1 MKRNVF
7 AIILTL
13 ALAVAMVLVI
23 SPAAKADE
31 SVIIQAQ
38 ADGAIAVEAG
48 KILDLNGFDV
58 TVAVDDALCVIDSKN
73 TAKTGEGENVGTVK
87 NTGAGVIVAVSQD
100 PATKMRYLA
109 VENGDGTYS
118 AHPFNMTISQ
128 LGLNT
133 VKEAIC
139 VRASFMAN
147 DKVIA
152 LIEDYG
158 ISVGGVDASAKNSY
172 PFAANMIHAYA
183 DLTGSLASDAAI
195 DTQKTAK
202 AYVKIGGETVYSTYE
217 ANVTPRE
224 VLKTINKSDVAPT
237 DTQLAAILE
246 LANNSH
252 LSNLFTRFTGAACQ
266 HQGGTATCTAAA
278 VCIDCDAAYGTS
290 LGHSFGTNNPTC
302 GVCGTENPNYV
313 APVAIVGHEVLGAW
327 KDSKATWDSV
337 GPKRTY
343 DSDSTTTYWNPQANI
358 HWTGEPGIIWKLNR
372 PADLQKITL
381 TFNASK
387 YYFDLYTSTDGENYS
402 FVASIDANNA
412 AKAYTSTVS
421 VQTTNGARDGQVCTL
436 DGLNL
441 QDVTHIKLLLVSN
454 NPQSDFI
461 SIYDIK
467 VSEEGTAGLDTSW
480 MKPTAKINSFT
491 VLGEWV
497 RDQATDGSAGVRLS
511 FDGKTT
517 TRWNPQAKGSY
528 AGAPG
533 VIYRMN
539 RPSDLKK
546 ITLTFGSANHYF
558 DIYVSTDGETYSR
571 VASVNASN
579 EANAYN
585 GNYVCTLDGLDLKGV
600 THIKLM
606 LTGRSG
612 NSDYWNFYEITP
624 SEEGSTGLDNSWM
637 LPVVAA
643 KISAYEFIT
652 KGETGTGAYA
662 VQSDPS
668 LIYDGQPT
676 TRWNP
681 AFKDFAT
688 YQPGLGF
695 HLDQKYDLT
704 KLVLTFGNNLNTF
717 KVLVSSDNTNFTQ
730 IAEITDVAQVDE
742 NKQVIL
748 SDLSANDVQYIRI
761 IFTGGKGWAT
771 FHEMEIYGLTN

>member
-7 AIILTL
+7 AMILTL

-139 VRASFMAN
+139 VRTSFMAN

-172 PFAANMIHAYA
+172 PFAANMINAYA

-252 LSNLFTRFTGAACQ
+252 LSNLFTRFTGVACQ

-302 GVCGTENPNYV
+302 GVCGTENPDYV
-313 APVAIVGHEVLGAW
+313 PPV
-327 KDSKATWDSV
+327 KATITNWLVSGSFADDRVYPAGNGDGSV
-337 GPKRTY
+337 GPQLSIDTSATTQWSPIVNAGYSGAPGIIYKLDGWYNLTKLELNTGTKKVYFDVFGSSDGITY
-343 DSDSTTTYWNPQANI
+343 SKLTEVNADNAGNIYSGNIAIVAVDCEAVRYVKITFTGESDSDSTVNLYDTAIFGIAAQQPEPPATEPEESVKAPIIGHTLTGTFTKESTPANSYDGSTTSKWSPETNSNY
-358 HWTGEPGIIWKLNR
+358 TGEPGIIYTLAGSYDLTKLEVDCSAGNEMFFR
-372 PADLQKITL
+372 VLG
-381 TFNASK
+381 
-387 YYFDLYTSTDGENYS
+387 STDGENYTELAVVS
-402 FVASIDANNA
+402 SGNMAEIYSGTKIATIPVAAENIRYVKLIFTGRNKSGQWVHINEISIMGVPVPVETV
-412 AKAYTSTVS
+412 KATVS
-421 VQTTNGARDGQVCTL
+421 GYEFVTNGVA
-436 DGLNL
+436 
-441 QDVTHIKLLLVSN
+441 
-454 NPQSDFI
+454 
-461 SIYDIK
+461 
-467 VSEEGTAGLDTSW
+467 
-480 MKPTAKINSFT
+480 
-491 VLGEWV
+491 
-497 RDQATDGSAGVRLS
+497 
-511 FDGKTT
+511 
-517 TRWNPQAKGSY
+517 
-528 AGAPG
+528 
-533 VIYRMN
+533 
-539 RPSDLKK
+539 
-546 ITLTFGSANHYF
+546 
-558 DIYVSTDGETYSR
+558 STDGY
-571 VASVNASN
+571 VNGIVGKPGNLYDGNAGTMWNPNIKNFTSGIGVTLELAESYDLAKMVISLGKN
-579 EANAYN
+579 NSLLRILVSADNVDFTEIAAITTSSQYDANRQ
-585 GNYVCTLDGLDLKGV
+585 VTFDGLTAENVKYV
-600 THIKLM
+600 RI
-606 LTGRSG
+606 
-612 NSDYWNFYEITP
+612 EITG
-624 SEEGSTGLDNSWM
+624 GSTWVTIN
-637 LPVVAA
+637 
-643 KISAYEFIT
+643 EF
-652 KGETGTGAYA
+652 
-662 VQSDPS
+662 
-668 LIYDGQPT
+668 
-676 TRWNP
+676 
-681 AFKDFAT
+681 
-688 YQPGLGF
+688 
-695 HLDQKYDLT
+695 
-704 KLVLTFGNNLNTF
+704 
-717 KVLVSSDNTNFTQ
+717 
-730 IAEITDVAQVDE
+730 
-742 NKQVIL
+742 
-748 SDLSANDVQYIRI
+748 
-761 IFTGGKGWAT
+761 
-771 FHEMEIYGLTN
+771 EIYAIVN

>member
-109 VENGDGTYS
+109 VENGDDTYS

-246 LANNSH
+246 LANYSH
-252 LSNLFTRFTGAACQ
+252 LSNLFTRFTGDACQ

-302 GVCGTENPNYV
+302 GVCGTENPDYVPPVKATITNWLVSGAFVNDQMYANGGGTASGPQNSCDASLTTKWNPQVHGKYADEPGIVYILDGWYDLAKVELTFDANNYYF
-313 APVAIVGHEVLGAW
+313 EVLGSSDGVSYSELAVVDAKNAASVYSGNVASVAVSGNAIRFVRIVFTGRGVDNTFISLFDTAVFGQAVAEPEISDIQPDGVVKAPIVNGELYGTYSANGTVANSFDGNESTKW
-327 KDSKATWDSV
+327 SPTTHNTYNNHPGVIYTLGGAYDLVELELNFKDGKKQFFTVLGSSDGVNYTTLATVGVSNLADIYLTGNIATVKVAAENVRYVKVIFSGRDGSGEWIHLNEISIMGVPVPVESVKAAVSGYELTGEFVSNRV
-337 GPKRTY
+337 GNATIGPEKSF
-343 DSDSTTTYWNPQANI
+343 DGNISTNWNPEVKRNDAKTAYI
-358 HWTGEPGIIWKLNR
+358 GEPGIIYTLDNAYDLTEFELTMVNKNKLYF
-372 PADLQKITL
+372 KIYGSSDGVTY
-381 TFNASK
+381 TEIGEVNKFNQDK
-387 YYFDLYTSTDGENYS
+387 YYVAVENNTINI
-402 FVASIDANNA
+402 A
-412 AKAYTSTVS
+412 TVD
-421 VQTTNGARDGQVCTL
+421 VWGTNIRYV
-436 DGLNL
+436 
-441 QDVTHIKLLLVSN
+441 
-454 NPQSDFI
+454 
-461 SIYDIK
+461 K
-467 VSEEGTAGLDTSW
+467 V
-480 MKPTAKINSFT
+480 I
-491 VLGEWV
+491 
-497 RDQATDGSAGVRLS
+497 
-511 FDGKTT
+511 
-517 TRWNPQAKGSY
+517 
-528 AGAPG
+528 
-533 VIYRMN
+533 
-539 RPSDLKK
+539 
-546 ITLTFGSANHYF
+546 
-558 DIYVSTDGETYSR
+558 
-571 VASVNASN
+571 
-579 EANAYN
+579 
-585 GNYVCTLDGLDLKGV
+585 
-600 THIKLM
+600 
-606 LTGRSG
+606 LTGRSDNG
-612 NSDYWNFYEITP
+612 QWP
-624 SEEGSTGLDNSWM
+624 VLSE
-637 LPVVAA
+637 VA
-643 KISAYEFIT
+643 ISGVRA
-652 KGETGTGAYA
+652 A
-662 VQSDPS
+662 S
-668 LIYDGQPT
+668 
-676 TRWNP
+676 
-681 AFKDFAT
+681 
-688 YQPGLGF
+688 
-695 HLDQKYDLT
+695 
-704 KLVLTFGNNLNTF
+704 
-717 KVLVSSDNTNFTQ
+717 
-730 IAEITDVAQVDE
+730 
-742 NKQVIL
+742 
-748 SDLSANDVQYIRI
+748 
-761 IFTGGKGWAT
+761 
-771 FHEMEIYGLTN
+771 